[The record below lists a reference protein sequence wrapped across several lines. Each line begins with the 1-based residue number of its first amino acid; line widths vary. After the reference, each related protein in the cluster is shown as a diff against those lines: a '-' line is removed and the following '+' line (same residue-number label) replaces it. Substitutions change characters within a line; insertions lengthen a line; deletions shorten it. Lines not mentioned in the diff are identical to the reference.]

1 MYILHLKSK
10 KQPLADVLLFQM
22 FFKRGVIKN
31 VGIFTGKHL
40 CWSLLLI
47 VGLDNCNFIRNR
59 FQTPE
64 QTPKFFRTYFFNR
77 APPVDASE
85 RRKISPNYSFVLN
98 TSYSLMNFLETN
110 FFKQVFLETNFSNR
124 FFIHKNYV
132 QNIHCLAL
140 MRHG

>member
-110 FFKQVFLETNFSNR
+110 FFKQVFHSQKLRTKYSLSSSHASWLISF
-124 FFIHKNYV
+124 
-132 QNIHCLAL
+132 
-140 MRHG
+140 